1 MNLYC
6 FINKMSNKIVID
18 KKKIDFIRYYKN
30 ELFELEHGCWVLNK
44 TGRSCGYHTTFKL
57 DNVCLP
63 DKIYNKFH
71 QVPIYSPIIQD
82 IKYMIDSCPVDSFD
96 NKILYKKD
104 NKTPRQY
111 SVLLK
116 FEGKGF
122 NNRFH
127 ICYDYEFSK
136 LQFPLFKS
144 PHDFY
149 HTEKRKKDVEY
160 KLFVLQNL
168 QSKL

>member
-1 MNLYC
+1 
-6 FINKMSNKIVID
+6 MSNK
-18 KKKIDFIRYYKN
+18 KKEDFITFYKN
-30 ELFELEHGCWVLNK
+30 ELFELEYGCWVLNK
-44 TGRSCGYHTTFKL
+44 TGRSCGHHTVFKL
-57 DNVCLP
+57 DNVFLP
-63 DKIYNKFH
+63 DKIYNKFN
-71 QVPIYSPIIQD
+71 QIPIYSPIIYD
-82 IKYMIDSCPVDSFD
+82 IKYMIDNCNVDSFD

-104 NKTPRQY
+104 NKTPRKY

-116 FEGKGF
+116 FDGPGF

-136 LQFPLFKS
+136 LKFPLFKS

-149 HTEKRKKDVEY
+149 YTEKRKKDVEY

>member
-1 MNLYC
+1 
-6 FINKMSNKIVID
+6 
-18 KKKIDFIRYYKN
+18 
-30 ELFELEHGCWVLNK
+30 
-44 TGRSCGYHTTFKL
+44 
-57 DNVCLP
+57 
-63 DKIYNKFH
+63 
-71 QVPIYSPIIQD
+71 
-82 IKYMIDSCPVDSFD
+82 MIDNCNVDSFD

-104 NKTPRQY
+104 NKTPRKY

-116 FEGKGF
+116 FDGPGF

-127 ICYDYEFSK
+127 VCYDYEFSK
-136 LQFPLFKS
+136 LKFPLFKS

-149 HTEKRKKDVEY
+149 YTEKRKKDVEY

>member
-1 MNLYC
+1 MYN
-6 FINKMSNKIVID
+6 
-18 KKKIDFIRYYKN
+18 KKKEDFITFYKN
-30 ELFELEHGCWVLNK
+30 ELFELEYGCWVLNK
-44 TGRSCGYHTTFKL
+44 TGRSCGHHTVFKL
-57 DNVCLP
+57 DNVFLP
-63 DKIYNKFH
+63 DKIYNKFN
-71 QVPIYSPIIQD
+71 QIPIYSPIIYD
-82 IKYMIDSCPVDSFD
+82 IKYMIDNCNVDSFD

-104 NKTPRQY
+104 NKTPRKY

-116 FEGKGF
+116 FDGPGF

-127 ICYDYEFSK
+127 VCYDYEFSK
-136 LQFPLFKS
+136 LKFPLFKS

-149 HTEKRKKDVEY
+149 YTEKRKKDVEY

>member
-1 MNLYC
+1 
-6 FINKMSNKIVID
+6 MSNK
-18 KKKIDFIRYYKN
+18 KKEDFITFYKN
-30 ELFELEHGCWVLNK
+30 ELFELEYGCWVLNK
-44 TGRSCGYHTTFKL
+44 TGRSCGHHTVFKL
-57 DNVCLP
+57 DNVFLP
-63 DKIYNKFH
+63 DKIYNKFN
-71 QVPIYSPIIQD
+71 QIPIYSPIIYD
-82 IKYMIDSCPVDSFD
+82 IKYMIDNCNVDSFD

-104 NKTPRQY
+104 NKTPRKY

-116 FEGKGF
+116 FDGPGF

-127 ICYDYEFSK
+127 VCYDYEFSK
-136 LQFPLFKS
+136 LKFPLFKS

-149 HTEKRKKDVEY
+149 YTEKRKKDIEY